1 MSFII
6 FSTFSSTLEI
16 LDVSASYIET
26 FYWQLSLVAFV
37 EIYRISFHFVLRE
50 YRVLLFFF
58 LFLLFKHRYLKER
71 SDFDL

>member
-6 FSTFSSTLEI
+6 LSTFSSTLEI
-16 LDVSASYIET
+16 LDVSANYTET

-37 EIYRISFHFVLRE
+37 EIYRIFFHFVPRE
-50 YRVLLFFF
+50 YRVLLI
-58 LFLLFKHRYLKER
+58 LFKHRYLKER